1 MSYILKT
8 NQLTKSFG
16 GKEVVSGVNMHVKKG
31 EIYGFLGPNGA
42 GKTTIMKMITNLIK
56 PTSGEIE
63 IFGEKLT
70 DTSFDVLKRMGTII
84 EYPIFYDKLT
94 AKENLYLH
102 CEYMGYYDKK
112 SIDHA
117 LDLVKLHNIENKKVK
132 DFSLGMKQRLGIARA
147 ITTKPELL
155 VLDEPINGLD
165 PIGIKELRELFKM
178 LCKEYG
184 ITLLVSSHILAEME
198 QMSDTIGIIQNGKL
212 IKEVSMKSIN
222 GEQTEYIEVTV
233 QDVKKAAYIL
243 DHNLGVR
250 NYKIMSEQ
258 TIRIYE
264 MKATQQEISKAFIM
278 NEIEIESI
286 NKKHSSLEEYFLNT
300 MNKEGIIA

>member
-8 NQLTKSFG
+8 NQLTKSFEG
-16 GKEVVSGVNMHVKKG
+16 REVVSGVNMHVKKG

-63 IFGEKLT
+63 IFGKKLT

-184 ITLLVSSHILAEME
+184 ITLLISSHILAEME
-198 QMSDTIGIIQNGKL
+198 QMSDAIGIIQNGKL

-233 QDVKKAAYIL
+233 QDVKKAVYIL
-243 DHNLGVR
+243 EHNLGLR

-264 MKATQQEISKAFIM
+264 MKATQQEISKVLIM
-278 NEIEIESI
+278 NDIEIESI
-286 NKKHSSLEEYFLNT
+286 NKRHSSLEEYFLNT
-300 MNKEGIIA
+300 MNGEGIIA

>member
-8 NQLTKSFG
+8 NQVTKSFE

-178 LCKEYG
+178 LCKEFG

-264 MKATQQEISKAFIM
+264 MKVTQQEISKAFIM